1 MRSQSLP
8 MRTIFFI
15 IIMIIVIA
23 VVIIFFLVYK
33 GNLGSQTSTSII
45 VAKNLTQNATGM

>member
-1 MRSQSLP
+1 MP

-23 VVIIFFLVYK
+23 VVVIFFLVYN
-33 GNLGSQTSTSII
+33 GNLGSQTNTSIG
-45 VAKNLTQNATGM
+45 VAQNLTKNATGM